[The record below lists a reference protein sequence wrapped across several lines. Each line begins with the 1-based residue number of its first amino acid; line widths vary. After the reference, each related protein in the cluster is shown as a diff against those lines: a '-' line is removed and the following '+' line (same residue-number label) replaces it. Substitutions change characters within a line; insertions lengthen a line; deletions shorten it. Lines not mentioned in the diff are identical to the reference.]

1 MNASYRLVVMSGMQK
16 GDIFPLD
23 GEEYLMGRDPST
35 NFVVSEVEVS
45 RKHARIFRQGPN
57 YLIEDL
63 GSTNGTSV
71 SGQRISHP
79 YILQPGEIITLG
91 EHTNLLFEKILVDP
105 DATIASAAPLPAA
118 PSLESIHQAA
128 REEAAPRPAVRPVPA
143 APQPVYA
150 PVGEAEEES
159 PAVTSTG
166 KKSRFVTILII
177 LIFLLACGC
186 VAFAIF
192 DALDLYC
199 NFPGI
204 INFFIPNGCPI

>member
-16 GDIFPLD
+16 GDIFLLD
-23 GEEYLMGRDPST
+23 GEEYLLGRDPSM

-91 EHTNLLFEKILVDP
+91 EHTKLLYEKLLVDP
-105 DATIASAAPLPAA
+105 DATVASAAPLPAA
-118 PSLESIHQAA
+118 PSLEAIHQAA
-128 REEAAPRPAVRPVPA
+128 RQEAAPKPA
-143 APQPVYA
+143 AQPAYVPQTPAPSAQEDQHDEGEPVSGA
-150 PVGEAEEES
+150 GR
-159 PAVTSTG
+159 
-166 KKSRFVTILII
+166 KSRLVTILII
-177 LIFLLACGC
+177 LVFLLACSC

-192 DALDLYC
+192 DALNLYC
-199 NFPGI
+199 KFPGI
-204 INFFIPNGCPI
+204 INFFIPNGCPL